1 MKWLLISIGFSLIVH
16 FYLIPTLYSARHAT
30 SQVQGAGLEEAAH
43 PEKEVTYPLPAVRAE
58 PQSPAPG
65 KEYSSYTDK
74 NGDEVIIVPAR
85 YEAET
90 ESAPIQAAPQVQQR
104 GVQQRAPQVYQLAS
118 QQLSQARTAPLQAA
132 PPVNLTLVA
141 MNAAAKSHTG
151 MNVFESCRCNSGL
164 AVKGDLKQEVLEKC
178 AQPVSRQFTGSRDCR
193 EIWLYN
199 FGPNEFMQGVCF
211 DNNRVKKVLS
221 LDYGYR

>member
-1 MKWLLISIGFSLIVH
+1 MKWLLILIGVSLFVH
-16 FYLIPTLYSARHAT
+16 FYLFPTLYSARRAT
-30 SQVQGAGLEEAAH
+30 SQVQGARLEEAAH
-43 PEKEVTYPLPAVRAE
+43 PEKEVIYPLPAVRAE
-58 PQSPAPG
+58 LQSPAPG

-74 NGDEVIIVPAR
+74 NGDEVIIIPAR

-104 GVQQRAPQVYQLAS
+104 GDSPLAS
-118 QQLSQARTAPLQAA
+118 QQVSQARIAPLQAA

-141 MNAAAKSHTG
+141 MNAAAKAHTG
-151 MNVFESCRCNSGL
+151 MNVFESCRCNNGL
-164 AVKGDLKQEVLEKC
+164 AAKGDLKQEVLEKC

-211 DNNRVKKVLS
+211 DGNRVNKVLS
-221 LDYGYR
+221 LDHGYR